1 MAFPDTHSA
10 MSALARN
17 ISNLSALWLY
27 QHDWKASNDNEW
39 WGVIP
44 CSIPP
49 MLKFCLQEDLEL
61 DRWRAPLSKPPCIS
75 FWLFPIPKELESQVQ
90 QRDKKSLC
98 AFCGSWQKC
107 LFQPAH
113 PAVPRNLTR
122 WSTSFPWQLRI
133 ALSQCH
139 SGSSIP
145 LNSAE
150 KC

>member
-10 MSALARN
+10 MSVLARN

-75 FWLFPIPKELESQVQ
+75 FWLFPIPKELEVTSPTERQEIIVCFLWLMTEMPIPASSSSSAQ
-90 QRDKKSLC
+90 KPDKMKHIISL
-98 AFCGSWQKC
+98 AA
-107 LFQPAH
+107 AH
-113 PAVPRNLTR
+113 CFISV
-122 WSTSFPWQLRI
+122 SFRLIHP
-133 ALSQCH
+133 S
-139 SGSSIP
+139 
-145 LNSAE
+145 
-150 KC
+150 